1 MRIPRFEMERFQ
13 SQWENVVELNISESG
28 VTPLTIR
35 ELMAGAG
42 DANGLLDVKL
52 GYPQSNGTEELRAN
66 VAAFYPG
73 ATLENVLVTTGTA
86 EANFMITWWLVEL
99 GAEVV
104 VMMPNYMQVAGAVR
118 GFGGAIKPLWL
129 REELRWAPDMEELR
143 RLVTPKTKL
152 IAVCNPNNPT
162 GAVLTEKQMDEIC
175 AIAAKAGAWI
185 LADEV
190 YRGAELSGGLTPT
203 FWGRYERVLCTAGLS
218 KAFGLPGLR
227 IGWVVGPRDCV
238 ESLWGYKDYTT
249 IGITM
254 LSDRLAAM
262 ALEPARRDRILERTR
277 GILRQNFP
285 LLRDWLARH
294 SDLLRFHPPAAGA
307 IAYVGY
313 NSDLGWKSMELAE
326 SLRVK
331 KSVLIVPASQFEM
344 EGYLRIGFGYDQEI
358 LRRALARV
366 DEVMFR
372 AVAAD

>member
-1 MRIPRFEMERFQ
+1 MQIPRFEMERFQ

-42 DANGLLDVKL
+42 DANGLLDLKL
-52 GYPQSNGTEELRAN
+52 GYPQSNGTENLRAN

-73 ATLENVLVTTGTA
+73 ATVENVLVTTGTA
-86 EANFMITWWLVEL
+86 EANFVITCALVEP

-104 VMMPNYMQVAGAVR
+104 LMMPNYMQVAGAAR

-129 REELRWAPDMEELR
+129 REELRWAPDMDELR
-143 RLVTPKTKL
+143 RLVTPQTKL

-227 IGWVVGPRDCV
+227 IGWVVGPPDFV

-254 LSDRLAAM
+254 LSDRLATI
-262 ALEPARRDRILERTR
+262 ALEPARRDRIFDRTR
-277 GILRQNFP
+277 GILRQNYP

-294 SDLLRFHPPAAGA
+294 SELLRFHPPAAGA
-307 IAYVGY
+307 IVYIGY
-313 NSDLGWKSMELAE
+313 KSDLGWKSMDLAE

-358 LRRALARV
+358 LRKALTRV
-366 DEVMFR
+366 DQLMFR